1 MNQVG
6 GKPCAYGNFVKFK
19 NRGAFHHNKEM
30 PTCDFFVA
38 VNVSLLTTTSLPFL
52 DLDHDTPLKTIGDA
66 IGYIILWP
74 WKLTSSK
81 M

>member
-1 MNQVG
+1 MNQTR
-6 GKPCAYGNFVKFK
+6 GKPYAYDNFVKFGG
-19 NRGAFHHNKEM
+19 RGVLLHNKEV
-30 PTCDFFVA
+30 PTSVLFIV
-38 VNVSLLTTTSLPFL
+38 VNVSLLSTTSLPFPYL
-52 DLDHDTPLKTIGDA
+52 DCNILLKTIGDE

>member
-6 GKPCAYGNFVKFK
+6 RKQCAYGNFVKFGG
-19 NRGAFHHNKEM
+19 RGVLHHNKEM
-30 PTCDFFVA
+30 PTCALSVA
-38 VNVSLLTTTSLPFL
+38 VNVSLLATTSLPFL
-52 DLDHDTPLKTIGDA
+52 DLDHDTLLKTIGDA
-66 IGYIILWP
+66 VGYIILWP